1 MSTMAYKRCQFCLKH
16 FSISASFSLIIC
28 LSRECISLIFHGYF
42 KAEYE
47 GCNLCFNC
55 LFHLLV
61 SGRSRPSV
69 RGEGGGGLV
78 SKIFFSAF
86 QASVLGLKILG
97 VGALLGPS
105 PRSATVYKPVF
116 RTLNCCEQRGIQLAG
131 GSKFCYIMLNKS
143 WAKNCYGHS
152 V

>member
-1 MSTMAYKRCQFCLKH
+1 MRVV
-16 FSISASFSLIIC
+16 IC
-28 LSRECISLIFHGYF
+28 ALTVYFIYLSVAGPDLQLG
-42 KAEYE
+42 
-47 GCNLCFNC
+47 
-55 LFHLLV
+55 
-61 SGRSRPSV
+61 GR
-69 RGEGGGGLV
+69 GGGLV